1 MVGTEMTE
9 ELLYDKRGDVGWVTF
24 NRPQQ
29 RNALT
34 FAMYEGTAAICKRVG
49 ETREVKALVIT
60 GAGDKAFAAGTD
72 IGQFKSF
79 KDGEDGIAYE
89 RKMDTTLDTI
99 ERCKV
104 PIVAAISGFC
114 TGGGAAIAA
123 VCDFRIAAENA
134 QFGFPIARTLGNCL
148 SMANYARLVALV
160 GPQRVK
166 EMLMLAKLI
175 DAKTALQIGLV
186 SELLAD
192 TAVLHARAGE
202 LAKTLAGMAP
212 ITLSTTKEALRRLQA
227 KMGESDIDDL
237 IRQTYGSADFREG
250 MDAFLGKRAPK
261 WVGR

>member
-1 MVGTEMTE
+1 MDTEMTE
-9 ELLYDKRGDVGWVTF
+9 ELLYDKRGDVGWITF

-89 RKMDTTLDTI
+89 RKMDATLEII

-104 PIVAAISGFC
+104 PTVAAIAGFC

-123 VCDFRIAAENA
+123 VCDFRIATTSA

-148 SMANYARLVALV
+148 SMSNYARLVALV
-160 GPQRVK
+160 GQSRVR
-166 EMLMLAKLI
+166 EMLMLAKLV
-175 DAKTALQIGLV
+175 DAEAALHIGMV
-186 SELLAD
+186 GELLPD
-192 TAVLHARAGE
+192 TAAMHARADE

-212 ITLSTTKEALRRLQA
+212 ITLQTTKEALRRLQE
-227 KMGESDIDDL
+227 KMGSENIDDL
-237 IRQTYGSADFREG
+237 IRHTYGSADFREG
-250 MDAFLGKRAPK
+250 MDAFLQKRPPK
-261 WVGR
+261 WTGT